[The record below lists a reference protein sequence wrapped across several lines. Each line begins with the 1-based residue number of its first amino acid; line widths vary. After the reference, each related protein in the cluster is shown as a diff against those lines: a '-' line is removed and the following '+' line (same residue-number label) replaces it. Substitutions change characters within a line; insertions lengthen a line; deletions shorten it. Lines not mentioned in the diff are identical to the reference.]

1 MPRSM
6 TAFGSA
12 EGPTLAGALRI
23 EMRTVNHRFLEV
35 SMRLPD
41 ELRSFE
47 PALRER
53 ISARVSR
60 GKLDLSARL
69 RSDGTRASALALNPV
84 LLSQLA
90 KLIAQLQA
98 AHPGLAPTNALQ
110 LLSWPGLVVSADTD
124 ADALAAEVFSLLDAA
139 LDSLEAQREREGAR
153 LADIMRDRASALAGL
168 RAAAMELLPQIRTGW
183 RDKLLQRLRESGA
196 TVDPQRFEQELVL
209 VLQRMDVDEELDR
222 LGIHLIEL
230 DKTLMRQ
237 EPVGR
242 RLDFLSQ
249 ELNREANTFGSKSTD
264 ARTSQLA
271 VDMKVLIEQVREQVQ
286 NLE

>member
-12 EGPTLAGALRI
+12 EGVTVVGALRV

-35 SMRLPD
+35 STRLPD
-41 ELRSFE
+41 ELRAFE
-47 PALRER
+47 PAIRER
-53 ISARVSR
+53 LAARVSR
-60 GKLDLSARL
+60 GKLDFSARL
-69 RSDGTRASALALNPV
+69 RTDGTRATTLALNPV
-84 LLSQLA
+84 LLEQLA
-90 KLIAQLQA
+90 RLIAQLQSA
-98 AHPGLAPTNALQ
+98 QPGLAPANPLQ
-110 LLSWPGLVVSADTD
+110 LLSWPGMVVSADTD
-124 ADALAAEVFSLLDAA
+124 ADVLAGEVLQLVDQA
-139 LDSLEAQREREGAR
+139 LDSLEAQRDREGAR
-153 LADIMRDRASALAGL
+153 LAEVMRE
-168 RAAAMELLPQIRTGW
+168 RAAALDGLRRAAIELLPQIRSGW
-183 RDKLLQRLRESGA
+183 RDKLMARLKESGA

-222 LGIHLIEL
+222 LGIHLAEL
-230 DKTLMRQ
+230 DKTLQRN

-271 VDMKVLIEQVREQVQ
+271 VDIKVLIEQIREQVQ

>member
-12 EGPTLAGALRI
+12 EGVTVVGALRV

-35 SMRLPD
+35 STRLPD

-47 PALRER
+47 PAIRER
-53 ISARVSR
+53 LAARVSR
-60 GKLDLSARL
+60 GKLDFSARL
-69 RSDGTRASALALNPV
+69 RTDGTRATTLALNPV
-84 LLSQLA
+84 LLEQLA
-90 KLIAQLQA
+90 RLIAQLQSA
-98 AHPGLAPTNALQ
+98 QPGLAPANPLQ
-110 LLSWPGLVVSADTD
+110 LLSWPGMVVSADTD
-124 ADALAAEVFSLLDAA
+124 ADVLAGEVLQLVDQA
-139 LDSLEAQREREGAR
+139 LDSLEAQRDREGAR
-153 LADIMRDRASALAGL
+153 LAEVMRE
-168 RAAAMELLPQIRTGW
+168 RAAALDGLRRAAIELLPQIRSGW
-183 RDKLLQRLRESGA
+183 RDKLMARLKESGA

-222 LGIHLIEL
+222 LGIHLAEL
-230 DKTLMRQ
+230 DKTLQRN

-271 VDMKVLIEQVREQVQ
+271 VDIKVLIEQIREQVQ